1 MVDRVQAMILLLGL
15 NDVYERVSAMFL
27 ICFVSLL
34 SEYPKVSCRAS
45 ST

>member
-1 MVDRVQAMILLLGL
+1 MVDGVQAMVLLLGL

-34 SEYPKVSCRAS
+34 FENPKVFCRAS